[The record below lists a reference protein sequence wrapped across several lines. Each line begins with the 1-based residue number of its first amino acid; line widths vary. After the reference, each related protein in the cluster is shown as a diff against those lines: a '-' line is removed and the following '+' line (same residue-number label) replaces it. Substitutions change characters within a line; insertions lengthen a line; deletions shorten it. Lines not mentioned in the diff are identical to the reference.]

1 MEGELFLLDTHTV
14 VWALAWPER
23 LSHAARAA
31 IETGLI
37 AVSVASYWEMIY
49 KKGRA
54 TAPIAEPASW
64 WRQYV
69 IRREIPMFPIRF
81 EHVARLET
89 MEWSHPDPYDRILC
103 AQALVEG
110 ATLITADRTIRA
122 NRAVPTLW

>member
-37 AVSVASYWEMIY
+37 AVSVASYWEMIN

-69 IRREIPMFPIRF
+69 IRREIPMFPVRSSTSRDWRPWNGPPPTHMTAF
-81 EHVARLET
+81 CARK
-89 MEWSHPDPYDRILC
+89 
-103 AQALVEG
+103 
-110 ATLITADRTIRA
+110 
-122 NRAVPTLW
+122 LWWKERR

>member
-1 MEGELFLLDTHTV
+1 M
-14 VWALAWPER
+14 WALAWPER

-37 AVSVASYWEMIY
+37 AVSVASYWEMIN

-69 IRREIPMFPIRF
+69 IRGEIPMFPIRF

-89 MEWSHPDPYDRILC
+89 MEWSPPRTHMTAFC
-103 AQALVEG
+103 A
-110 ATLITADRTIRA
+110 RK
-122 NRAVPTLW
+122 LWWKERR

>member
-37 AVSVASYWEMIY
+37 AVSVASYWEMIN

-64 WRQYV
+64 WGNTSSARK
-69 IRREIPMFPIRF
+69 FPCFRSDSSTSRDWRPCNGPPRPI
-81 EHVARLET
+81 
-89 MEWSHPDPYDRILC
+89 
-103 AQALVEG
+103 
-110 ATLITADRTIRA
+110 
-122 NRAVPTLW
+122 